1 MSITPPK
8 DQVNFITYIRNTLK
22 ALHPDGGFKKQALL
36 EVNSL
41 VDVVGKQT
49 LAKAEELAIQK
60 GQKTLFAENVH
71 RAATLLFGGG
81 LSSSAKLRASKEE
94 GGKTVNVKI
103 PAARAGHYL
112 KAEFRGAAFI
122 NKTALRVG
130 KGVKNGRREEG
141 AADALAKVLND
152 FLVTLLEA
160 AKPDKGKVYL
170 KARNIR
176 QAAEKKDA
184 IHSFFQSQGIVL
196 ARAGVAATGIHDALM
211 PATTSGGNRKYTKR
225 KGDTSGHRY
234 RPGTV
239 ALRNITKL
247 QQSDAFM
254 LQQAPFSRLVR
265 ASAEAGGYE
274 RVSSKAFSI
283 LQSYVESAVVALLH
297 QANRIAINAKRQTV
311 AVSDI
316 EIAKDGCDPFKTHR
330 GGHKAGAG
338 DEVKNG
344 GIRRL
349 ASQGGVKRL
358 SVESYDY
365 LRGCIAHMV
374 SSVMKAAVVFTEN
387 AAHKTVTGSDVVKA
401 IETVYGKK
409 IAADDVKR
417 RRTKK
422 QA

>member
-81 LSSSAKLRASKEE
+81 LSSSGKLKASKEE

-196 ARAGVAATGIHDALM
+196 ARAGVAATGIHDALR
-211 PATTSGGNRKYTKR
+211 PPLTAGENRKYTKR
-225 KGDTSGHRY
+225 KGDTSKHRY

-265 ASAEAGGYE
+265 ASAGKYE

-283 LQSYVESAVVALLH
+283 LQSYVESNVVSLLH
-297 QANRIAINAKRQTV
+297 MANLIAINAKRQTV

-316 EIAKDGCDPFKTHR
+316 EIAKMGCDQFKSHY
-330 GGHKAGAG
+330 GKHKSG
-338 DEVKNG
+338 DGEEIKNG
-344 GIRRL
+344 GILRL
-349 ASQGGVKRL
+349 ARQAGVKRL
-358 SVESYDY
+358 STEAYDY
-365 LRGCIAHMV
+365 LRGCIGHMV
-374 SSVMKAAVVFTEN
+374 ASVMKAAVVFTEN